1 MITKIMGVIQVRL
14 TEENHKKLNILC
26 VLYNKTQDE
35 IINMLLQRARIPGAD
50 IEFLIAD
57 EKPTIE
63 KGESKPFD
71 TKLNFLI
78 AEDKK

>member
-26 VLYNKTQDE
+26 IIYGKTQDE

-57 EKPTIE
+57 EK
-63 KGESKPFD
+63 KPEIKK
-71 TKLNFLI
+71 TELKTLNTELDFLE
-78 AEDKK
+78 AE